1 MNKQEMINN
10 VVRTYGMENEMTNLF
25 FRLAED
31 EEVKFEMLE
40 KMYYHIM
47 SIKYE

>member
-1 MNKQEMINN
+1 MDKKEMLNN
-10 VVRTYGMENEMTNLF
+10 VVRTYGMENEMTILF
-25 FRLAED
+25 FRLAEN

-47 SIKYE
+47 KVRYE